1 MYSVHGYPPE
11 LDSKTLLLKTP
22 RLKPYTMGNWSCYW
36 PGTIIPTG
44 SLSECRDILCNLPN
58 EKSIHQ
64 SYAAANCVIY
74 KSGQPHCQ
82 HISSMNV
89 MKGRKYFLIRF
100 KAFSLLPISETD
112 IGTKNLWLKGS
123 LSRGEP
129 TAITLSR
136 HPVRDFQWPL
146 YPLCLSSATWYK
158 VLFKEEHSGVAC
170 F

>member
-1 MYSVHGYPPE
+1 MYSAHGYRPE
-11 LDSKTLLLKTP
+11 LDSKTLLLQKP
-22 RLKPYTMGNWSCYW
+22 RLKPYTMGNWNCYW

-44 SLSECRDILCNLPN
+44 SLSEFRGILCNLPN

-64 SYAAANCVIY
+64 SYAPVHCVIY
-74 KSGQPHCQ
+74 KSGQPRCQ
-82 HISSMNV
+82 HTSSMNV
-89 MKGRKYFLIRF
+89 MKGRKYFQIPF

-136 HPVRDFQWPL
+136 HPEKRLPMALISSLPF
-146 YPLCLSSATWYK
+146 LCYMI
-158 VLFKEEHSGVAC
+158 
-170 F
+170 